1 MLQAI
6 SVSKRYHKDYVLK
19 NINLTLNSGDKV
31 GIVGLHNSGKTVLM
45 KLLAGDEKPSSG
57 KILIDGNKLDKR
69 KIAYIPQIPLFD
81 PILKAKDIIRYV
93 GDEEYLEKVNIDKE
107 KKIKNMSLGEK
118 KRLSLALS
126 LSFSPEYLLIDDIT
140 MDEESKEFFLDF
152 IRKFHGGVAVSYHNL
167 KDVWEVIDKIII
179 LSKGSISFIGKKDD
193 IKFKIIKI
201 RNSADVLR
209 FFTKYYMKEG
219 EYVEIWE
226 EFSDNSVEEKLKA
239 LGINYDTIEAS
250 PDEIFLRFFA

>member
-6 SVSKRYHKDYVLK
+6 SVSKRYHKNYVLK
-19 NINLTLNSGDKV
+19 NINLELNSEDKL

-45 KLLAGDEKPSSG
+45 KLLAGYEKPSFG
-57 KILIDGNKLDKR
+57 KILLNGNKLDKR
-69 KIAYIPQIPLFD
+69 KVAYIPQIPIFD
-81 PILKAKDIIRYV
+81 PILKAKDVIRYV
-93 GDEEYLEKVNIDKE
+93 SDEEYLEKVNIDKE

-167 KDVWEVIDKIII
+167 KDIWETIDKIMI
-179 LSKGSISFIGKKDD
+179 LSKGTISYEGKKGG
-193 IKFKIIKI
+193 IKFKIIKMKTL
-201 RNSADVLR
+201 NDLSVFD
-209 FFTKYYMKEG
+209 KYFIMKEG
-219 EYVEIWE
+219 KYVEIWE
-226 EFSDNSVEEKLKA
+226 KPNDNTVEEKLKF
-239 LGINYDTIEAS
+239 LRINYEVEEAS
-250 PDEIFLRFFA
+250 PDEIFLRFYA